1 MTEQAPRG
9 QGSPGEPLQ
18 PHPGP
23 TIATTPASPQGPER
37 VVSALRVH
45 LPHWTP
51 ARRRRRTPVS
61 GRRFRTLRKPARTRG
76 KYIRARMPRGPVRDV
91 AWDATLRAAAPHQRR
106 RRGRKRVPGWL
117 LHPQDLREKERAAPG
132 AHLILFV
139 VDASWSM
146 AVSKRM
152 EATKGAILT
161 LLEEAYRRRDRVGLI
176 VFRRQGAQLVLPPTP
191 SIQRARRAL
200 SRVPVG
206 GKTPLAA
213 GLALAYEVVSR
224 ERLKDPDLRPLV
236 VLLTDGAGNVP
247 LYGGNPLEEAYTW
260 ARRLAREGIPAL
272 VINMEQPEFD
282 RGLAQRLAWHLH
294 APCLTPLEW
303 TPQYLAAQVRRR
315 MEGV

>member
-1 MTEQAPRG
+1 M
-9 QGSPGEPLQ
+9 
-18 PHPGP
+18 
-23 TIATTPASPQGPER
+23 
-37 VVSALRVH
+37 
-45 LPHWTP
+45 
-51 ARRRRRTPVS
+51 S
-61 GRRFRTLRKPARTRG
+61 GRRARNLRRRHRTRG
-76 KYIRARMPRGPVRDV
+76 RYIRARVPRGPVQDV
-91 AWDATLRAAAPHQRR
+91 AWDATLRAAAPHQVR
-106 RRGRKRVPGWL
+106 RRGGMRPAGWR

-161 LLEEAYRRRDRVGLI
+161 LLEEAYRRRDRVGMI

-200 SRVPVG
+200 GQVPVG

-213 GLALAYEVVSR
+213 GLALAYEVIRR
-224 ERLKDPDLRPLV
+224 ERLKDPDLRPLL

-247 LYGGNPLEEAYTW
+247 LYGGHPLEEAYTW
-260 ARRLAREGIPAL
+260 AQRLAREGIPAL

-282 RGLAQRLAWHLH
+282 QGLAQKLARHLN

-303 TPQYLAAQVRRR
+303 TPQYLAAQVRQRLLR
-315 MEGV
+315 AS

>member
-1 MTEQAPRG
+1 MEKASRDHGPPR
-9 QGSPGEPLQ
+9 EPLQ

-23 TIATTPASPQGPER
+23 TLVTTPSHPQGPER
-37 VVSALRVH
+37 VVPALRVH
-45 LPHWTP
+45 LPHWSPTQ
-51 ARRRRRTPVS
+51 RRRRTPVP
-61 GRRFRTLRKPARTRG
+61 GRRSRTLRKPARRRG
-76 KYIRARMPRGPVRDV
+76 KYIRARIPRGSVRDV
-91 AWDATLRAAAPHQRR
+91 AWDATLRAAAPYQRR
-106 RRGRKRVPGWL
+106 RRARVRGRGWL
-117 LHPQDLREKERAAPG
+117 LHPQDLREKERAVPG

-161 LLEEAYRRRDRVGLI
+161 LLEEAYRRRDRVGMI

-200 SRVPVG
+200 NRVPVG

-213 GLALAYEVVSR
+213 GLALAYEVVRR

-260 ARRLAREGIPAL
+260 ARRMAREGIPAL
-272 VINMEQPEFD
+272 IINMEQPEFD
-282 RGLAQRLAWHLH
+282 RGLAQKLAQHLH

-303 TPQYLAAQVRRR
+303 TPQYLAAQVRQR